1 MTTKKPQPLDLI
13 QTGKNFLEDFAKEIL
28 KEVKKELNEKYPQ
41 KEIVA
46 HAKIYTFIR
55 KLVDDIKQCLKSACE
70 FYLRYKDK
78 PMKLMLDFKYN
89 DFAKI
94 VSKKFYPLKNSKQ
107 KELYNEWLFKLAFK
121 DVIGK

>member
-78 PMKLMLDFKYN
+78 PKLLIKEQIKKVTRMFVPYKKLRIICD
-89 DFAKI
+89 KI
-94 VSKKFYPLKNSKQ
+94 MNRKCYFYF
-107 KELYNEWLFKLAFK
+107 WR
-121 DVIGK
+121 